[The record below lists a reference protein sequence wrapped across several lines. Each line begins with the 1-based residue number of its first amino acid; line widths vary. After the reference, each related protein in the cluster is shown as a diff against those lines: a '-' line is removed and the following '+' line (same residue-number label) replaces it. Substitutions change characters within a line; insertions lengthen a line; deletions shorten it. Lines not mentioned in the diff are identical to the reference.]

1 MRARPG
7 DWLMIKGA
15 LVGSPDEL
23 GFIMEVRG
31 ADGTPPYLVRWL
43 RTDREGL
50 VFPGADSVV
59 LTAQEKAAADE
70 RERRRIEAMQQ
81 AIRESGRHHRGHGL
95 RTTAAA

>member
-7 DWLMIKGA
+7 DWLLVKGA

-23 GFIMEVRG
+23 GFIVEVRG

-43 RTDREGL
+43 RTEKEGL
-50 VFPGADSVV
+50 VFPGPDAVV

-70 RERRRIEAMQQ
+70 QQRRRIEETQR
-81 AIRESGRHHRGHGL
+81 AIREPGRNHSL
-95 RTTAAA
+95 RRTAAA